1 MLSLEMPWKCHRINK
16 SLTFFSN
23 GDDGDEEEAAR
34 AVSDLLS
41 GRFRWFLRKRLRI
54 TLIGDKNDIKEPPH
68 ELHSQQMMAST

>member
-1 MLSLEMPWKCHRINK
+1 MCFPLKCHPTNK
-16 SLTFFSN
+16 SSTFFSN
-23 GDDGDEEEAAR
+23 GDDGDEEEEAAR

-68 ELHSQQMMAST
+68 ELHSQQMMASIL